1 MISAS
6 PLLSAFDYINCE
18 GKTVAA
24 SEIQKILSLLCYCI
38 FSTVLYTL
46 QTTLLT
52 FMLQR
57 LCRQVCDIKL
67 QNKWREE
74 FEHEI
79 KSGFECNELNIL
91 HSLDNKM
98 VELVVFHYIYKML
111 QERGNVLS
119 LYSDMRLAEDYF
131 LACLDHLMS
140 FITHNTTQEHHL
152 STLSSH
158 THLQHACKAGNNGDI

>member
-1 MISAS
+1 M
-6 PLLSAFDYINCE
+6 
-18 GKTVAA
+18 
-24 SEIQKILSLLCYCI
+24 
-38 FSTVLYTL
+38 
-46 QTTLLT
+46 
-52 FMLQR
+52 
-57 LCRQVCDIKL
+57 CDIKL
-67 QNKWREE
+67 ENKWREE

-140 FITHNTTQEHHL
+140 FITHNTT
-152 STLSSH
+152 
-158 THLQHACKAGNNGDI
+158 